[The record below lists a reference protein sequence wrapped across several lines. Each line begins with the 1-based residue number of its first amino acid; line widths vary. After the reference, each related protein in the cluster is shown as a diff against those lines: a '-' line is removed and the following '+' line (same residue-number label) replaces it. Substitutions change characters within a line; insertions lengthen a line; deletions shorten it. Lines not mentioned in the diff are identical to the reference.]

1 MKKLKFNDLVNAMLQ
16 EDNFLQKIGK
26 GAANWASRPSN
37 WVGAAAAAVN
47 APKAVHTAVTGKG
60 QIGRGLNAL
69 QGALAKRE
77 QRKEDEQNK
86 QNDEIKKQQERI
98 ENFDKDF
105 VSTILMKSKSGAP
118 EQQTTAG
125 SVQATG
131 TVTGG
136 TATPAGASGTSSGSM
151 SAPVTQTSA
160 PATPPNPR
168 EGDVFAIVGQ
178 YGRVNKYKIK
188 NIDGNVVSAEP
199 VI

>member
-105 VSTILMKSKSGAP
+105 DSCHLIL
-118 EQQTTAG
+118 
-125 SVQATG
+125 
-131 TVTGG
+131 
-136 TATPAGASGTSSGSM
+136 
-151 SAPVTQTSA
+151 
-160 PATPPNPR
+160 
-168 EGDVFAIVGQ
+168 
-178 YGRVNKYKIK
+178 NK
-188 NIDGNVVSAEP
+188 
-199 VI
+199 

>member
-1 MKKLKFNDLVNAMLQ
+1 MKKLKFDDLVNAMLH

-26 GAANWASRPSN
+26 GAANWASKPSN
-37 WVGAAAAAVN
+37 WVGAAATAVN
-47 APKAVHTAVTGKG
+47 APKAIHTAVTGKG

-77 QRKEDEQNK
+77 QKKEDEQK
-86 QNDEIKKQQERI
+86 VKSDELRKQQEKI
-98 ENFDKDF
+98 ENFDKEF
-105 VSTILMKSKSGAP
+105 VSTILMKSKTGAP
-118 EQQTTAG
+118 GQQTTAG

-178 YGRVNKYKIK
+178 YGRVNKYKII
-188 NIDGNVVSAEP
+188 NIDGDVVSAEP
-199 VI
+199 VT